1 MKPIYFFFVNNGN
14 QPLLEGNQVAKPK
27 LSINTSKSGKIFNF
41 IGLLLFFISIFYLI
55 SRWNVLP
62 EQVPIHYN
70 ASGAADDWGAKGFIF
85 LPLGIGITLWIG
97 IYILEKY
104 PHLHN
109 NSFIT
114 AENVERQYR
123 NSSLM
128 LNFLKNELLLLFS
141 FNSFND
147 VHVAVGNESLLGVW
161 ELPIVFILIFGT
173 LAFFIIR
180 SIRIR

>member
-1 MKPIYFFFVNNGN
+1 VKPIYFLVVNNGN
-14 QPLLEGNQVAKPK
+14 QAFLEGNQVEKPK
-27 LSINTSKSGKIFNF
+27 LSINTSKSGKIFN
-41 IGLLLFFISIFYLI
+41 IIALLLFFISIFYLI
-55 SRWNVLP
+55 FKWNILP
-62 EQVPIHYN
+62 DQVPIHYN
-70 ASGAADDWGAKGFIF
+70 ASGVPDDWGPKGFIF
-85 LPLGIGITLWIG
+85 LPLGLGITLWMG
-97 IYILEKY
+97 IYFLEKY

-128 LNFLKNELLLLFS
+128 LNVLKNELLLLFS

-147 VHVAVGNESLLGVW
+147 VHVASGNESLLGVW

-180 SIRIR
+180 SIRIK